1 VTQSSNTGASTKEG
15 ALVIERVFNA
25 PRELVWKAW
34 TDPEQVK
41 KWWGPKDFT
50 TPVPVAE
57 IDFRV
62 GGKSLNCMAFP
73 DGREIWSTGVYKEIV
88 PPERFVTTDCF
99 SDKDGNVVHGSVYG
113 MPEDLPMEMMLTV
126 TFEDVGGGKTKMTLV
141 HEGLPAGE
149 MLGGANQ
156 GWNESF
162 DKLDVLLAAA

>member
-1 VTQSSNTGASTKEG
+1 MTQASNTPPQTKEG

-34 TDPEQVK
+34 TEPEQVM

-50 TPVPVAE
+50 TPTAR
-57 IDFRV
+57 IDFRL
-62 GGKSLNCMAFP
+62 GGKSLNCMLAP
-73 DGREIWSTGVYKEIV
+73 DGKEYWSTGVYKEIV
-88 PPERFVTTDCF
+88 PPERFVTTDSF

-113 MPEDLPMEMMLTV
+113 MPEDMPMEMLLTV
-126 TFEDVGGGKTKMTLV
+126 TFEDIGGGKTKMTLV

-162 DKLDVLLAAA
+162 DKLDALLAAA